1 MPPSASHS
9 PLSPLNAL
17 AHAGYVWG
25 ERPAVRWDEWR
36 ITYRTLVDR
45 CARVAAA
52 LAAEGI
58 APGDRVA
65 AFLPNV
71 PELLELHFA
80 VPAAG
85 AVLVP
90 VSVRAT
96 AADLAYILEHSG
108 SRILV
113 AHPSLAETAG
123 AAVALLAD
131 PPQTILTRAT
141 AADGSVYEDM
151 LAGAEPR
158 PIVPPGDENALL
170 TINYTSGT
178 TGRPKGVMYSH
189 RGAYVH
195 TLGVIA
201 EAGLDTRSA
210 YLWTLPMFHCN
221 GWAFTWAVTAMG
233 GEHRC
238 LTRFDAGAAWEML
251 AAGEVTHFCGAPTV
265 LTMLAADPGATAVP
279 REVKAFVGGAPPS
292 PALLHTMEDLGIHV
306 THLYGLTETYG
317 PIAVCAWQP
326 AWDELSMP
334 DRMVM
339 RSHQGVG
346 TVVSEPLR
354 VVDASGRDVP
364 ADGETIGEIIMRG
377 NNVALGYYRDE
388 AGTAAAFRGGWFH
401 SGDLAVMHPDGY
413 VEIRDRLKDMIISGG
428 ENISSIEVEH
438 ALAAHPD
445 VVEAAVVGIAHDLWG
460 EVPKAYVV
468 ARPGAALEPD
478 DLREFA
484 GGRLARFKVPKAI
497 EVVDALPKTATG
509 KVQKHVLRARA
520 RDEAGQQVLGGRPRT
535 V

>member
-25 ERPAVRWDEWR
+25 NRPAVRWDGWR
-36 ITYRTLVDR
+36 ITYRELADR
-45 CARVAAA
+45 VGRVAGA
-52 LAAEGI
+52 LAADGI

-65 AFLPNV
+65 ALLPNV

-80 VPAAG
+80 APAAG

-90 VSVRAT
+90 VSVRVT
-96 AADLAYILEHSG
+96 AAELAYILEHSG
-108 SRILV
+108 ARIV
-113 AHPSLAETAG
+113 FTHPGLEETAR
-123 AAVALLAD
+123 AALGSMAD
-131 PPQTILTRAT
+131 PPRMILTRAGAGDT
-141 AADGSVYEDM
+141 SAYEDM
-151 LAGAEPR
+151 LAASAPAAIAA
-158 PIVPPGDENALL
+158 PDDETALL

-195 TLGVIA
+195 ALGVIA
-201 EAGLDTRSA
+201 EAQLDTRSA

-238 LTRFDAGAAWEML
+238 VARFDPGAVWGML
-251 AAGEVTHFCGAPTV
+251 AAGEVSHFCGAPTV
-265 LTMLAADPGATAVP
+265 LTMLASDPAAAPVP

-292 PALLHTMEDLGIHV
+292 PALLRTIEDLGIRV

-326 AWDELSMP
+326 AWDELDAP
-334 DRMVM
+334 ERMVM

-354 VVDASGRDVP
+354 VVDADGRDVP

-388 AGTAAAFRGGWFH
+388 ATTAAAFRDGWFH

-445 VVEAAVVGIAHDLWG
+445 VIEAAVVGIAHDLWG

-468 ARPGAALEPD
+468 AREGAAVDADE
-478 DLREFA
+478 LREFA
-484 GGRLARFKVPKAI
+484 SGRLARFKVPKAI

-509 KVQKHVLRARA
+509 KVQKHVLRERA
-520 RDEAGQQVLGGRPRT
+520 RGEAGGEVVGGRPRP

>member
-17 AHAGYVWG
+17 VHAGYVWG
-25 ERPAVRWDEWR
+25 ERPAVRWDDWR

-45 CARVAAA
+45 CGRAAAA
-52 LAAEGI
+52 LAGAGI

-90 VSVRAT
+90 VNVRIT
-96 AADLAYILEHSG
+96 APELAYIVEHSG
-108 SRILV
+108 ARILV
-113 AHPSLAETAG
+113 THPSLAETAE
-123 AAVALLAD
+123 AAVAGLD
-131 PPQTILTRAT
+131 RPPRVILTRAT
-141 AADGSVYEDM
+141 ADAGSAYEDL
-151 LAGAEPR
+151 LAAAAPAGIA
-158 PIVPPGDENALL
+158 PPADENALL

-201 EAGLDTRSA
+201 EARLDTRSA

-238 LTRFDAGAAWEML
+238 LARFDPGAAWQML
-251 AAGEVTHFCGAPTV
+251 AGGEVSHFCGAPTV
-265 LTMLAADPGATAVP
+265 LTMLAADPGAAPVP
-279 REVKAFVGGAPPS
+279 RDVAAFVGGAPPS
-292 PALLHTMEDLGIHV
+292 PALLGAMEELGIRV

-326 AWDELSMP
+326 AWDELDLP
-334 DRMVM
+334 QRMVM

-354 VVDASGRDVP
+354 VVDANGRDVP
-364 ADGETIGEIIMRG
+364 ADGETIGEIVMRG

-388 AGTAAAFRGGWFH
+388 AATAAAFRDGWFH

-445 VVEAAVVGIAHDLWG
+445 VVEAAVVGIAHELWG

-468 ARPGAALEPD
+468 ARPGAAPGPD
-478 DLREFA
+478 ELSEFA
-484 GGRLARFKVPKAI
+484 SGRLARFKVPKAI

-520 RDEAGQQVLGGRPRT
+520 SNEAGREVLGGRPGA